1 MKELNEMELKEVDGG
16 KLSLRNLTWGAILY
30 WGLENWSDIKKGIS
44 DGWTE
49 GHSSTGVDAVTSAG

>member
-1 MKELNEMELKEVDGG
+1 MKELNEMELREVDGG
-16 KLSLRNLTWGAILY
+16 SVLRNLTWGAILY

-49 GHSSTGVDAVTSAG
+49 GHSSNKVDGVTYAG